1 MSSSEQRSSRPPSP
15 SPSPLALERRTIEV
29 IPDAERHG
37 APHGQFTLWF
47 GASMQITAVVDGA
60 LAVVFGADAL
70 WAIPA
75 LLVGNVLGGV
85 VMALHSAQ
93 GPRLGVPQMI
103 SSRAQFG
110 VFGAVVPL
118 VMVILMY
125 LGFAA
130 TGSVLAG
137 QAVRRILH
145 LPGTTPGILV
155 FGMLTAVVALAGYRL
170 IHLAG
175 RVATVVGSIGLGY
188 LLIAVF
194 ARYDVGA
201 HVGRQSFDA
210 ATFLL
215 AVSLGAGWQL
225 TFGPYV
231 ADYSRYLPRSTSTR
245 AAFWSTFSGSVLGAQ
260 WAMSLGALIAAVAG
274 ESFLSDQ
281 VGFVGELAGPA
292 AVGFLIYLVVLV
304 GKLTVNCLNAYGGF
318 MSILTT
324 VTAFDGRSGITPAA
338 RALYV
343 TAFTA
348 AATVV
353 AVAASADFLDHFK
366 NFVLLL
372 LMVFTP
378 WSAINL
384 TDYYLVSRERVDIP
398 ALYDPDGRY
407 GRWNVPALSS
417 YVLGVLAQV
426 PFLAQKLYTGPLADR
441 LGGADVS
448 WIVGLVFTAAVYVPW
463 ARHTAD
469 PPAETVHPADEPEGG
484 GISKSNRNRHRD
496 RRNPATAEN

>member
-1 MSSSEQRSSRPPSP
+1 MPVQHTPG
-15 SPSPLALERRTIEV
+15 ERLSMETRTIEV

-37 APHGQFTLWF
+37 TPRSQFTLWF
-47 GASMQITAVVDGA
+47 GATMQITAIVDGA

-75 LLVGNVLGGV
+75 LLLGNLLGGI

-110 VFGAVVPL
+110 VRGAVLPL
-118 VMVILMY
+118 LLVILMY

-137 QAVRRILH
+137 QALSEMLH
-145 LPGTTPGILV
+145 IDNTNAGILL
-155 FGMLTAVVALAGYRL
+155 FGALTAVVAVTGYRL

-175 RVATVVGSIGLGY
+175 RVATVVGVLGLGY
-188 LLIAVF
+188 LLVRLF
-194 ARYDVGA
+194 TQYDVGA
-201 HVGRQSFDA
+201 HVGNKGFEA

-215 AVSLGAGWQL
+215 AVGLGAGWQL

-231 ADYSRYLPRSTSTR
+231 ADYSRYLPRDTSTR
-245 AAFWSTFSGSVLGAQ
+245 ATFWSTFAGSVIGSQ
-260 WAMSLGALIAAVAG
+260 WAMTLGALTAAVAG
-274 ESFLSDQ
+274 KSFLGDQ
-281 VGFVGELAGPA
+281 VGFLGDLAGPA
-292 AVGFLIYLVVLV
+292 VLAVLIYLVIVV

-324 VTAFDGRSGITPAA
+324 VTAFDGRSRISAAA
-338 RALYV
+338 RAAYIV
-343 TAFTA
+343 GFTA
-348 AATVV
+348 VSMVIAL
-353 AVAASADFLDHFK
+353 AASADFLNNFK
-366 NFVLLL
+366 NFVLLI

-384 TDYYLVSRERVDIP
+384 VDYYLVSRERVDIP

-407 GRWNVPALSS
+407 GRWNLTALTC
-417 YVLGVLAQV
+417 YVVGVAVQV
-426 PFLAQKLYTGPLADR
+426 PFLATKLYTGAITKR
-441 LGGADVS
+441 LDGADIS
-448 WIVGLVFTAAVYVPW
+448 WIVGLLVTAALYWVWV
-463 ARHTAD
+463 RRTAD
-469 PPAETVHPADEPEGG
+469 PPAETVHPAAHEPG
-484 GISKSNRNRHRD
+484 SA
-496 RRNPATAEN
+496 ATPVA

>member
-1 MSSSEQRSSRPPSP
+1 MPSPEPP
-15 SPSPLALERRTIEV
+15 SPSPLAAERRTIEV

-37 APHGQFTLWF
+37 APHSQFTLWF

-60 LAVVFGADAL
+60 LAVVSGADAL
-70 WAIPA
+70 WAVPA
-75 LLVGNVLGGV
+75 LLAGNVLGGV

-110 VFGAVVPL
+110 VHGAVVPL

-137 QAVRRILH
+137 QAVRRLLH

-155 FGMLTAVVALAGYRL
+155 FGALTAAVALAGYRL

-175 RVATVVGSIGLGY
+175 RVATVAGSLGLGY
-188 LLIAVF
+188 LLVALF
-194 ARYDVGA
+194 SRYDVGA
-201 HVGRQSFDA
+201 HVGNRPFDA
-210 ATFLL
+210 AAFLL

-231 ADYSRYLPRSTSTR
+231 ADYSRYLPRNTSPR
-245 AAFWSTFSGSVLGAQ
+245 AAFWATFAGSVTGAQ
-260 WAMSLGALIAAVAG
+260 WAMTLGALIAAVAG
-274 ESFLSDQ
+274 KRFLSDQ
-281 VGFVGELAGPA
+281 VGFVGGLAGPEA
-292 AVGFLIYLVVLV
+292 AALLVYLVVLV

-318 MSILTT
+318 MSVLTT
-324 VTAFDGRSGITPAA
+324 VTAFDGRSRISPAA
-338 RALYV
+338 RAAYI

-348 AATVV
+348 AATAV
-353 AVAASADFLDHFK
+353 AVAASADFLDNFK

-407 GRWNVPALSS
+407 GRWNVPALTC
-417 YVLGVLAQV
+417 YAAGVLAQI
-426 PFLAQKLYTGPLADR
+426 PFLAQKLYTGPLTER

-448 WIVGLVFTAAVYVPW
+448 WIVGLVLTAALYLPW
-463 ARHTAD
+463 ARRTSR
-469 PPAETVHPADEPEGG
+469 PPAGTIHPDGE
-484 GISKSNRNRHRD
+484 RD
-496 RRNPATAEN
+496 LTAAPSA